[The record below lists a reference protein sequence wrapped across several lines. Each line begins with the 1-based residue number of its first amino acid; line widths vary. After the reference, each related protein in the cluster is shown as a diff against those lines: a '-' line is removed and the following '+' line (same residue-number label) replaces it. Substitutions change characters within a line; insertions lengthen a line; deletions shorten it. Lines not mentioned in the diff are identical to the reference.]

1 MICQPDLFLMSTRVL
16 AMFLRCWNAW
26 DGTHQKIVDF
36 SFKPACFI
44 RSTWVMWPLPFR
56 LESTDQLITS
66 YRKIQRISP
75 GAYIFQRPFLRGL
88 YSEGLIYGMKFGFQN
103 RLGQPY
109 RRVLMGVPSSKLTTN
124 FSAKNQLTTIFFWP
138 ILCSQLIY
146 VTYQLSL
153 SYSEYYSVI
162 TRIFFTSARQ
172 SILGQALLKSL
183 NLYEFT

>member
-1 MICQPDLFLMSTRVL
+1 MICQPDLFLMSSRVL

-109 RRVLMGVPSSKLTTN
+109 RRVLMGVPSSQLTTI
-124 FSAKNQLTTIFFWP
+124 FSAKNQLTTIFFLVYSLFTTNLCYLSTFTFLQR
-138 ILCSQLIY
+138 ILFCHNPYFFYFSTSINFGVGPTKKFKLI
-146 VTYQLSL
+146 
-153 SYSEYYSVI
+153 
-162 TRIFFTSARQ
+162 
-172 SILGQALLKSL
+172 
-183 NLYEFT
+183 